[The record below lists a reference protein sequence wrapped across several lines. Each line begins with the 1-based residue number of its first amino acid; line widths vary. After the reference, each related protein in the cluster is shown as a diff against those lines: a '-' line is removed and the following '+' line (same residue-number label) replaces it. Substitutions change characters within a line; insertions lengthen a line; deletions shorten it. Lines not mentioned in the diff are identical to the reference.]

1 MSFLVLCF
9 FTVMPLQFPVDQT
22 ETSAADITGSQIN
35 KVNVCLAVSAIRC
48 SRIKFMI
55 LKGTPISRCER
66 GTEMADQKIFI
77 QRASDNRII
86 NTNGNE
92 MEIKLGKQD
101 DSAISVR
108 KARWPGQKLVCG
120 RMK

>member
-1 MSFLVLCF
+1 
-9 FTVMPLQFPVDQT
+9 MPLQFPVDQT
-22 ETSAADITGSQIN
+22 ETSAANITGSQIN

-55 LKGTPISRCER
+55 LKE
-66 GTEMADQKIFI
+66 TEMAYQKIFI
-77 QRASDNRII
+77 RRASDNRII

-92 MEIKLGKQD
+92 MKIKLGKQD